1 MTLSAYAIV
10 TRKQAQ
16 SMLQLD
22 QDATLKIDAE
32 YVGTGNGT
40 NVTFTLDHTPLAG
53 SLKVWVNTSGT
64 PALQVDPTN
73 YTYSTATVTFVV
85 ASTPANGAIVTASYD
100 YAATADTFE
109 SYDDD
114 LLDTLIN
121 SATVEA
127 EKYCG
132 RCFMPQTL
140 TESHWGRD
148 TETLNLYRQPVISI
162 TSVAYKIVESKT
174 GDASTVDFTLGD
186 TPMTDTLTVYKN
198 GVLQT
203 NVTHYALSGKV
214 VTFVA
219 APALSDKLLFKY
231 SIELFQGVDYDD
243 KSAMGRLT
251 GHDFSS
257 DYEYVVVYMAGYY
270 GSGATL
276 AQVQALVPAAV
287 QAVLTAVSTWWDNR
301 QGVHEMGL
309 GMSEMI
315 QGLPA
320 ASKRLL
326 DTLRVS
332 II

>member
-1 MTLSAYAIV
+1 MTLSAYALV
-10 TRKQAQ
+10 TRNQAKA
-16 SMLQLD
+16 MLQLD
-22 QDATLKIDAE
+22 QLATLKIDAE

-40 NVTFTLDHTPLAG
+40 NVTFTLDNTPLAG

-64 PALQVDPTN
+64 PALKVDPTD
-73 YTYSTATVTFVV
+73 YTYSTVTITFTT
-85 ASTPANGAIVTASYD
+85 AGKPANGAIVTASYD

-148 TETLNLYRQPVISI
+148 TKTLNIYRQPVISI
-162 TSVAYKIVESKT
+162 TSVAYKVVDTQT
-174 GDASTVDFTLGD
+174 GDASTVVFTLSD
-186 TPMTDTLTVYKN
+186 TPMTGTLTVYKN
-198 GVLQT
+198 GTLQT
-203 NVTHYALSGKV
+203 NVTHYALSGAV
-214 VTFVA
+214 VTFVSI
-219 APALSDKLLFKY
+219 PADGDKLVFKY
-231 SIELFQGVDYDD
+231 NIELFLGVDYDD
-243 KSAMGRLT
+243 KAAIGRLT

-257 DYEYVVVYMAGYY
+257 EYEYVVVYMSGYY

-276 AQVQALVPAAV
+276 AQVQALVPTAV

-332 II
+332 VI

>member
-1 MTLSAYAIV
+1 MTLSAYALV
-10 TRKQAQ
+10 TRNQAKA
-16 SMLQLD
+16 MLQLD
-22 QDATLKIDAE
+22 QAATLKIDSE
-32 YVGTGNGT
+32 YVGTGNGA

-53 SLKVWVNTSGT
+53 SLKVWVNTGGT

-73 YTYSTATVTFVV
+73 YTYSTVTITFVV

-100 YAATADTFE
+100 YAAATGTFE

-162 TSVAYKIVESKT
+162 TSVAYKVVEAKT
-174 GDASTVDFTLGD
+174 GNASTVAFTLGN
-186 TPMTDTLTVYKN
+186 TPMTGTLTVYKD
-198 GVLQT
+198 GVLQAT
-203 NVTHYALSGKV
+203 PANYTLTGKV
-214 VTFVA
+214 VTFGV
-219 APALSDKLLFKY
+219 APALSTKLVFKY
-231 SIELFQGVDYDD
+231 STELFLGVDFEDH
-243 KSAMGRLT
+243 SAIGRLT

-257 DYEYVVVYMAGYY
+257 AYEYVVVYMSGYY

-287 QAVLTAVSTWWDNR
+287 QAVLTAVSVWWDNR
-301 QGVHEMGL
+301 QGLHPMGL
-309 GMSEMI
+309 GMSEMV

-332 II
+332 VI